1 MAERGGFDYAASM
14 PRAIQIAPSIL
25 AADFGRLAE
34 EVLDA
39 ERAGADLIHID
50 VMDGNFVPNLTV
62 GVDVLRAIR
71 RTTSLPLDVHMMVV
85 EPDRHIAAF
94 ADAGADILTVHAE
107 AAVHL
112 QRTLH
117 EIRKLGKRAGVA
129 LNPHTGESVL
139 RYVLSDIDL
148 ILVMS
153 VNPGFTGQV
162 FLPQVLPKI
171 AAIRDLVSSSGRD
184 IRIEVD
190 GGIGPETVASVA
202 NAGADVLVAG
212 AAVYRSLNRRD
223 AIEQLRA
230 LAISA

>member
-1 MAERGGFDYAASM
+1 M

-34 EVLDA
+34 EVRDV
-39 ERAGADLIHID
+39 ENGGADLVHVD

-62 GVDVLRAIR
+62 GVDILRSLR
-71 RTTSLPLDVHMMVV
+71 RTTPLPLDVHLMVA
-85 EPDRHIAAF
+85 EPDRHLEAF
-94 ADAGADILTVHAE
+94 ADAGADIITVHYE

-117 EIRKLGKRAGVA
+117 TIRRLGKRVGVA
-129 LNPHTGESVL
+129 LNPHTPESVL
-139 RYVLSDIDL
+139 KYVLGDIDL
-148 ILVMS
+148 VLVMS

-171 AAIRDLVSSSGRD
+171 TAIRDMVRTSGND

-190 GGIGPETVASVA
+190 GGIEPKTVRLVTQ
-202 NAGADVLVAG
+202 AGADILVAG
-212 AAVYRSLNRRD
+212 AAVYRSANRRD
-223 AIEQLRA
+223 AIENIRA
-230 LAISA
+230 LAASD